1 MNDGHSRATG
11 RFFQPIRAIGGP
23 AFETLAD
30 ARAYVHAL
38 PTERRASQYWGRAEE
53 LLDTELEA
61 AALLQLEQQ
70 IRLALFYDG
79 FTVTW

>member
-1 MNDGHSRATG
+1 MNDDHARATAK
-11 RFFQPIRAIGGP
+11 FFQPIRAIGGP

-38 PTERRASQYWGRAEE
+38 PAEKHASQYWGRVKE
-53 LLDTELEA
+53 LLDTELDA
-61 AALLQLEQQ
+61 AALLEVEQQ
-70 IRLALFYDG
+70 IRLALFNDG